1 MLNIDYNPFD
11 NKNIQQDLLC
21 MEVKMIMEIYNIV
34 NLLMHLLNQL
44 IADEINYIEEDYI
57 DIINIQDDIFY

>member
-1 MLNIDYNPFD
+1 
-11 NKNIQQDLLC
+11 
-21 MEVKMIMEIYNIV
+21 MIMEIYNIV